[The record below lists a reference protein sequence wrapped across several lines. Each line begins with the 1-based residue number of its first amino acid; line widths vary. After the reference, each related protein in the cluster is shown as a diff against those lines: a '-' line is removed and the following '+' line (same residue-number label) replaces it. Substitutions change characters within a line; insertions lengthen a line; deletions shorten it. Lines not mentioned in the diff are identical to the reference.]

1 MRIWL
6 TFAEPGLP
14 PELIRI
20 EFLQFLVDQSNDRRL
35 QHPLPESKD
44 GRRTIRGGRA
54 VTYANGF
61 LASSI
66 VERPLG

>member
-1 MRIWL
+1 V
-6 TFAEPGLP
+6 EPGLP
-14 PELIRI
+14 PELFRI
-20 EFLQFLVDQSNDRRL
+20 EFLQFLVDQSNDQRL

-44 GRRTIRGGRA
+44 GRRKNRGGGA

-61 LASSI
+61 LASAL